1 MESREFTVK
10 IDPGQMAQFRD
21 LFRQEMAKA
30 RERARTLGPSM
41 PVVLPP
47 ESSMEGWH
55 ETTTLSDLGR
65 GVRTFVQGETGSRR
79 VAAIGVEMGKARAE
93 LHALKAS
100 LLELADTIASGQL
113 AQETNEY
120 VERTE
125 LRIAVEIRK
134 RVGR

>member
-1 MESREFTVK
+1 MASQEFTVK

-21 LFRQEMAKA
+21 LFRQEMA
-30 RERARTLGPSM
+30 RERERTLAQTVV

-55 ETTTLSDLGR
+55 ETTTLADLGR

-100 LLELADTIASGQL
+100 LLELADTIEEDTEEGSPGWKHASRR
-113 AQETNEY
+113 A
-120 VERTE
+120 
-125 LRIAVEIRK
+125 ADEIRK

>member
-21 LFRQEMAKA
+21 LFRQEMA
-30 RERARTLGPSM
+30 RERERTLAQTVV

-55 ETTTLSDLGR
+55 ETTTLADLGR

-113 AQETNEY
+113 AQVTNEY
-120 VERTE
+120 VESTE
-125 LRIAVEIRK
+125 ERVAAEIRK